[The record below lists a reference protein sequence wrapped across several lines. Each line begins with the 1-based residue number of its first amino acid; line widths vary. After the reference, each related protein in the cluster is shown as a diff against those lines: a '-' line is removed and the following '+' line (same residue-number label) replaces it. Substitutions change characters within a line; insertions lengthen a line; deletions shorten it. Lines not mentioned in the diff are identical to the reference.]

1 MSFVSAARAI
11 LVRLLFAVHGL
22 TSIWLLVSVTQE
34 SRYWYMAS
42 GMGLLLLEMTVT
54 LGKKG
59 GKEWKWS
66 VSACP

>member
-1 MSFVSAARAI
+1 MSWVSIGRAV

-22 TSIWLLVSVTQE
+22 ICVWLLVSVTHDM
-34 SRYWYMAS
+34 RYWYMACV
-42 GMGLLLLEMTVT
+42 MWLLLLEMAVT

-66 VSACP
+66 VS